1 MIIHNVRQC
10 SSAWLELRAGIP
22 TASDFESIVTP
33 TGKIS
38 KAQDNYLYS
47 LLAERIMGRPTTEHV
62 SMWMERGSQM
72 ESEAV
77 EFYELQRDIET
88 IPVGFVTNDAGTIG
102 ASPDRLV
109 GDDGLLEIKCPAEH
123 THVSY
128 LLFKPVDRKYYPQL
142 QGQLWITGR
151 KWVDILSYHPA
162 MPQALVHVER
172 DAEYIE
178 LLSSE
183 VEKFSA
189 RLEAMALELAERGL
203 IQDKSKLEAQEQEYN
218 LDYFE
223 VL

>member
-1 MIIHNVRQC
+1 MLIHNVQQG

-22 TASDFESIVTP
+22 TASDFENIVTP

-38 KAQDNYLYS
+38 AAQDRYLYT
-47 LLAERIMGRPTTEHV
+47 LLAERIMGRPTVEHV

-72 ESEAV
+72 EGEAV
-77 EFYELQRDIET
+77 EFYELQRDIDT
-88 IPVGFVTNDAGTIG
+88 VPVGFVTNDARTIG

-109 GDDGLLEIKCPAEH
+109 GDEGLLEIKCPAEH

-151 KWVDILSYHPA
+151 QWVDILSYHPA
-162 MPQALVHVER
+162 MPPALVHVER
-172 DAEYIE
+172 DPDYIK
-178 LLSSE
+178 LLSGE
-183 VEKFSA
+183 VESFSA
-189 RLEAMALELAERGL
+189 RLEQLAAELVERGL
-203 IQDKSKLEAQEQEYN
+203 IQEVRHEPETARVDL
-218 LDYFE
+218 LE

>member
-1 MIIHNVRQC
+1 MSIHHQVQQG

-38 KAQDNYLYS
+38 SAQERYLHT
-47 LLAERIMGRPTTEHV
+47 LLAERIMQRPTVEHV

-72 ESEAV
+72 EEEAV

-88 IPVGFVTNDAGTIG
+88 VPVGFVTNDARTIG

-123 THVSY
+123 THVGY
-128 LLFKPVDRKYYPQL
+128 LLFKSVDRKYYPQL

-151 KWVDILSYHPA
+151 QWVDILSYHPV
-162 MPQALVHVER
+162 MPPALVHVER
-172 DAEYIE
+172 DAEYIK
-178 LLSSE
+178 LLADE

-189 RLEAMALELAERGL
+189 RLEAKAAELVERGL
-203 IQDKSKLEAQEQEYN
+203 IKDNVEPIPPTLEL
-218 LDYFE
+218 LD